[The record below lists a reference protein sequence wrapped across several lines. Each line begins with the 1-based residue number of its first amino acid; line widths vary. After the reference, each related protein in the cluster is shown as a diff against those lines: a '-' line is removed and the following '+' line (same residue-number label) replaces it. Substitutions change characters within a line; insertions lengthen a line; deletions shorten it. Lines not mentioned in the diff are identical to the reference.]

1 MAPIALLLVT
11 LGLERVDGYKV
22 APMAF
27 GFVITTGAV
36 LRQFISGAA
45 AFVAVKA
52 PFLIVALGTVVTGFA
67 CQYTVATYE
76 VGVMVQGDSF
86 GFMATVALFDGGV
99 FKFGMGGLLFG
110 I

>member
-1 MAPIALLLVT
+1 MAAIALLLVA

-27 GFVITTGAV
+27 GLVITTGAV
-36 LRQFISGAA
+36 LRQCVSGAA

-52 PFLIVALGTVVTGFA
+52 PFLVVALGTVVTGFA
-67 CQYTVATYE
+67 GQYTVTTYV

-86 GFMATVALFDGGV
+86 GFVATVAFFDGGV
-99 FKFGMGGLLFG
+99 FKFGMGRLLFG